1 MKYPERIYILAKLLR
16 LLKNY
21 LLKIQILIISILLS
35 KNIRKSVNLK
45 ITNKANYL
53 IGKKVPFILARVA

>member
-53 IGKKVPFILARVA
+53 IGKKAPFISARVA